1 MGMKIMENTLF
12 LGNGF
17 TRSVFQ
23 NIPSWGDL
31 FEEADS
37 SINNY
42 TILYEA
48 FRLKAGISGKEED
61 TLQAGLIQKI
71 ETTFSDKNIREDI
84 CNLENFGQYLFQRR
98 VYNIITTN
106 YDNGIEFILCDTCG
120 YREQAVRGVVPE
132 RIFSIRTCKRF
143 INDETGHIV
152 ILWKIHGDLSR
163 IKSITLGFDQ
173 YCGSLSKL
181 MSYVKGNYESSQSG
195 SKAFCK
201 IPMKTKCKE
210 QKYDNISWIEL
221 FFRTSVL
228 AFYLKFQKSKIAL
241 LICITT
247 NTKAKRK
254 SLQLLP
260 RCVLF
265 RYPMVQF
272 NLEKTTSITFLTA
285 YAEANHLLL
294 VLLFGERRR
303 ACNGQSPSFRANARL
318 FISGAICLGIIA
330 RERGC

>member
-23 NIPSWGDL
+23 NMPSWGDL

-48 FRLKAGISGKEED
+48 FRLNAGISGKEED
-61 TLQAGLIQKI
+61 TVKAELIQKI
-71 ETTFSDKNIREDI
+71 KTTFSDKNIREDI
-84 CNLENFGQYLFQRR
+84 CNLENFGQYLFQHR

-120 YREQAVRGVVPE
+120 YREQTVKGVVPE
-132 RIFSIRTCKRF
+132 RIYSIRTYKSF

-152 ILWKIHGDLSR
+152 KLWKIHGDLSR

-195 SKAFCK
+195 SKTFCK

-210 QKYDNISWIEL
+210 QTFDNISWIEL
-221 FFRTSVL
+221 FFRTNVYIVGFGMDFSE
-228 AFYLKFQKSKIAL
+228 IDIWWL
-241 LICITT
+241 LNKRARFLLEVPEIT
-247 NTKAKRK
+247 N
-254 SLQLLP
+254 
-260 RCVLF
+260 
-265 RYPMVQF
+265 
-272 NLEKTTSITFLTA
+272 SITYLYNDKYESEEKKPATFAAL
-285 YAEANHLLL
+285 
-294 VLLFGERRR
+294 R
-303 ACNGQSPSFRANARL
+303 AFQVSYGSIQPGKNYINNIFDS
-318 FISGAICLGIIA
+318 IC
-330 RERGC
+330 